1 MWLLPQLEHSGL
13 EILSKF
19 QCEAVPAQA
28 ADIYA
33 DMKNMRQRNGLAL
46 DENGLWIAATTMA
59 LGATLVSRDEDFVG
73 IAGLPV
79 LNLE

>member
-1 MWLLPQLEHSGL
+1 LEHSGL

-19 QCEAVPAQA
+19 PCEAVPAQA

-33 DMKNMRQRNGLAL
+33 DIKNMRQRNGRAL
-46 DENGLWIAATTMA
+46 DENDLWVAATAMA

-79 LNLE
+79 LNLDG